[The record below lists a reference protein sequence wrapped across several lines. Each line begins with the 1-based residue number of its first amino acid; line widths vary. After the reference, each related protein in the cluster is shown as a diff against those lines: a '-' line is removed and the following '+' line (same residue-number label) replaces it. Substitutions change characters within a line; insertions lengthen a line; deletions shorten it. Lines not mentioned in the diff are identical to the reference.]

1 MYIVK
6 YKQRGNIMKQ
16 LIGIILLSV
25 FVAFAEE
32 DMRNGTGFF
41 VNSDYLITAY
51 HVVDS
56 FEHKCYYDIKNDTC
70 YKIHMVDYD
79 LDADIALMALDETP
93 VEMPMVCSLEH
104 DALPNGETLTSY
116 GYTQPFVNPNVTVV
130 QMRIRM
136 QYRSDGNYSYYRT
149 SGLLQGGM
157 SGGPNFTRD
166 GRIGGMNKSISL
178 VEQNTSNLVK
188 STEVVRMLRR
198 NGVTE
203 YPNTKNVKKCAISIL
218 NSVDDFKSAQFNWGG
233 AK

>member
-1 MYIVK
+1 MSPYNNWTH
-6 YKQRGNIMKQ
+6 QGSNIMKQ

-25 FVAFAEE
+25 FAAFAEE

-70 YKIHMVDYD
+70 YKIHLVDYD
-79 LDADIALMALDETP
+79 LDADIALMALDEKP

-104 DALPNGETLTSY
+104 DALPNGERLTSY

-130 QMRIRM
+130 PLRIRM

-149 SGLLQGGM
+149 SGLLEGGM
-157 SGGPNFTRD
+157 SGGPNFYQGWPNWR
-166 GRIGGMNKSISL
+166 N
-178 VEQNTSNLVK
+178 EQIYIA
-188 STEVVRMLRR
+188 R
-198 NGVTE
+198 
-203 YPNTKNVKKCAISIL
+203 
-218 NSVDDFKSAQFNWGG
+218 
-233 AK
+233 